1 MQVQSSP
8 PQGTSPFRP
17 PFQYSLWSMFVLTT
31 AAAIG
36 LAFFVSAPT
45 WLMILVS
52 VLFALALPMVLTI
65 AVIYGHGRLRTF
77 SIGALFP
84 AGFLVVSIA
93 PMTMM
98 GVPFYA
104 IYDLALRTEDLVARL
119 VVMAVVAVTVVVT
132 GAFGLLALW
141 VRRMVERPDWRA
153 STGPDRPTQPQADL
167 GPPPP
172 PAERPD

>member
-36 LAFFVSAPT
+36 LAFFVSAPI

-52 VLFALALPMVLTI
+52 VLLALALPMVLTI
-65 AVIYGHGRLRTF
+65 AVIYGRGRLRTF

-93 PMTMM
+93 PMM
-98 GVPFYA
+98 GLPFYA
-104 IYDLALRTEDLVARL
+104 IYDLGSRNNDLVARL
-119 VVMAVVAVTVVVT
+119 VVMAVVAVTGVLT

-141 VRRMVERPDWRA
+141 VRRMVERPGWWA
-153 STGPDRPTQPQADL
+153 STGPVRPPEPQADL
-167 GPPPP
+167 GPPPS
-172 PAERPD
+172 PAERAD